1 MGKRPCAFTTLLTL
15 AKDTSVT
22 HPLRSL
28 ILMPPRRVLH
38 LSVTSLGDPMSSM
51 VSLTL
56 DVMFTSTAMSSKP
69 RRLHRGKQRPSE
81 QQPLPGCQEP
91 AVPWGHSCNPTYH
104 LAFRAT
110 RV

>member
-1 MGKRPCAFTTLLTL
+1 MGKCPCAFTALLTL
-15 AKDTSVT
+15 AKDTFVT

-38 LSVTSLGDPMSSM
+38 LSVTSLGDPVPSM

-69 RRLHRGKQRPSE
+69 RRLHGGKRLPSE
-81 QQPLPGCQEP
+81 QQSLAKEL
-91 AVPWGHSCNPTYH
+91 AVPWGHPCGPAYH
-104 LAFRAT
+104 LALRAAW
-110 RV
+110 V